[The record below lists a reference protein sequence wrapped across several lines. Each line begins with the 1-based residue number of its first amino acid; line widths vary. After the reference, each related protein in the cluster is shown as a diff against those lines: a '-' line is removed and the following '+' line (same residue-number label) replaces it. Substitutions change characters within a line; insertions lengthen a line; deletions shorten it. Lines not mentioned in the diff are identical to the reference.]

1 MEGRISVIGNR
12 TRVSS
17 EFLNFFISSVIPML
31 LIKDSILFSKELS
44 REVRQNKRAGG
55 STGGKESHA
64 IFKKRKTELA
74 AAKKQRE
81 TEF

>member
-1 MEGRISVIGNR
+1 
-12 TRVSS
+12 
-17 EFLNFFISSVIPML
+17 ML